1 MVTSLYA
8 SKLGHTLVNMRSV
21 ILTIIVIFTFQVI
34 PTFSQVRQSPTP
46 IIVNLVTS
54 TPFNVQQSVATV
66 TPTFTATAKGPVLLE
81 ARESS
86 GNVNIRAEPD
96 PDSERLGGIT
106 FGTQYPVLRQFYN
119 WYELQYDLSP
129 SGRGWVYGELVDIIG
144 DSSEIV
150 VVDTLEIVPTESNID
165 LQSTETWIAIT
176 SAPGGIQTATANARI
191 LGVPTLVDDAA
202 VEVNL
207 AITPLPTFTYP
218 SDIVAVAPTQNTSS
232 VTETTNQTQNGVPN
246 QVPPLFSIVMLGGV
260 GIIGLLVN
268 SLRR

>member
-1 MVTSLYA
+1 MVAYLYA
-8 SKLGHTLVNMRSV
+8 SQLGHTLIYMRTV
-21 ILTIIVIFTFQVI
+21 ILTIITLFTFQVI

-106 FGTQYPVLRQFYN
+106 FGTQYPVLRQYYS
-119 WYELQYDLSP
+119 WYELQYELSP
-129 SGRGWVYGELVDIIG
+129 SGRAWVYGELVDIIG
-144 DSSEIV
+144 DVSEIV
-150 VVDTLEIVPTESNID
+150 VVDTLEIVPTESELN
-165 LQSTETWIAIT
+165 LQATETWLAIT
-176 SAPGGIQTATANARI
+176 SEPGGIQTATASARV
-191 LGVPTLVDDAA
+191 LGVPTLVNDTEI
-202 VEVNL
+202 EVDL

-218 SDIVAVAPTQNTSS
+218 SDVVAIAPAQGNSSITQVA
-232 VTETTNQTQNGVPN
+232 NQTQNSTPD
-246 QVPPLFSIVMLGGV
+246 QIPPLFSIVMLGGV
-260 GIIGLLVN
+260 GIIGLLIN

>member
-1 MVTSLYA
+1 MVVYLYA
-8 SKLGHTLVNMRSV
+8 SKLGNILVNMRSV
-21 ILTIIVIFTFQVI
+21 ILTIIAIFTFQVI

-54 TPFNVQQSVATV
+54 TPFNIQQSVATV
-66 TPTFTATAKGPVLLE
+66 TPTFTATPKGPVLLE

-96 PDSERLGGIT
+96 PDSERLGGIS
-106 FGTQYPVLRQFYN
+106 FGTQYPVLRQFYS

-129 SGRGWVYGELVDIIG
+129 SGRAWVYGELVDIVG
-144 DSSEIV
+144 DPSEIV
-150 VVDTLEIVPTESNID
+150 VVDTLEIVPTESDLD

-176 SAPGGIQTATANARI
+176 SEPGGIQTATANARV
-191 LGVPTLVDDAA
+191 LGVPTLVNDTEI
-202 VEVNL
+202 EVDL

-218 SDIVAVAPTQNTSS
+218 SDIAAIAPTQNNLSI
-232 VTETTNQTQNGVPN
+232 TEADNQTQNTTPN